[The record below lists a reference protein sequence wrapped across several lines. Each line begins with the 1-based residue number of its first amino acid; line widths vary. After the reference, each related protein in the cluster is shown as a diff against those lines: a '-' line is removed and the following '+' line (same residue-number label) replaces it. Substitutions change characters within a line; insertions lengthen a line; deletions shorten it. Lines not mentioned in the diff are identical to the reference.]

1 MMLVLAALTGCG
13 PEAGVVAKAGD
24 RVIET
29 TAFQGYLEAVTGLRW
44 QAVQERVAS
53 QLLDQYLDQ
62 EVLVLAAGRDP
73 TDEPLDPTRRA
84 AVVRSLLDGLC
95 GSPPPPS
102 QSAVEEEIAR
112 RSAESR
118 PARVHVRQ
126 MLLDSEEEA
135 AEARKRVLAGESFLD
150 VSRQV
155 SRAPNAKSGGELG
168 YVQAGTLPPE
178 LEKVIFNLAP
188 GAVSKPLSSPAG
200 YHIFQVL
207 EKVPAGPPDRAELEP
222 VVRRE
227 LEDAIA
233 RSHVRECVERLAG
246 ELGVVVYP
254 KHLWFH
260 YEGRYEQAS
269 DRT

>member
-1 MMLVLAALTGCG
+1 MLVLATLAACG
-13 PEAGVVAKAGD
+13 TKADVVAKVGD
-24 RVIET
+24 RTVET
-29 TAFQGYLEAVTGLRW
+29 TAIQGYLEAVTGLRW
-44 QAVQERVAS
+44 QAVQEKVAS
-53 QLLDQYLDQ
+53 HLLDQYLDQ
-62 EVLVLAAGRDP
+62 EVLVLAAGRHPSDAL
-73 TDEPLDPTRRA
+73 LDPARRA
-84 AVVRSLLDGLC
+84 AVVRGLLDGLC
-95 GSPPPPS
+95 GPTPPPS
-102 QSAVEEEIAR
+102 ESAVDEEIAR
-112 RSAESR
+112 RSAEPR

-135 AEARKRVLAGESFLD
+135 DAARQRVLAGESFVE

-155 SRAPNAKSGGELG
+155 SRAPNADSGGELG
-168 YVQAGTLPPE
+168 FVEAGTLPPE
-178 LEKVIFNLAP
+178 LDEVIFNLAP

-200 YHIFQVL
+200 YHVFQVL

-227 LEDAIA
+227 LEDGIA
-233 RSHVRECVERLAG
+233 RAHVRGCVERLAG
-246 ELGVVVYP
+246 EIGAVVYP